1 MLKKY
6 LTSSAIISLMFLC
19 FASNAHAQI
28 KIEGTRL
35 IYFGK
40 DKEASITVINRSN
53 ADTIMQSWI
62 SSSDESNDVPFA
74 IVQPLTLLT
83 PHGHH
88 ALRILYAGN
97 GLPIDKESLFWLN
110 ILEIP
115 HRSEAKDNLQFAI
128 RQRLKLFFRP
138 IGLTGSASEAVNNLK
153 WQRHSNKAVEIKNS
167 SAFHISLIDITL
179 IKSGQSH
186 QLSDYVLLHPGETF
200 TLETPTPLSSNSE
213 IAFREITDI
222 GLQKPHKVMLL

>member
-19 FASNAHAQI
+19 FASSAHAQI

-53 ADTIMQSWI
+53 VDTIMQSWI
-62 SSSDESNDVPFA
+62 SSSDEISDVPFA

-83 PHGHH
+83 PQRHH
-88 ALRILYAGN
+88 ALRVLYAGN
-97 GLPIDKESLFWLN
+97 GLPTDKESVFWLN

-115 HRSEAKDNLQFAI
+115 HRPEEKDNLQFAI
-128 RQRLKLFFRP
+128 RQRLKLFYRP
-138 IGLTGSASEAVNNLK
+138 PGLTGSASAAVDNLK
-153 WQRHSNKAVEIKNS
+153 WKRLSDKVVEIKNS
-167 SAFHISLIDITL
+167 SAFHISLINL
-179 IKSGQSH
+179 ILVKSGQPH
-186 QLSDYVLLHPGETF
+186 PLSDYLFLRPGEA
-200 TLETPTPLSSNSE
+200 LILDTPVPLSSRAE
-213 IAFREITDI
+213 ITFKEITDT
-222 GLQKPHKVMLL
+222 GLQKPHKVMIL